1 MPGSSFAIGDA
12 VRTGWS
18 IATKNIGT
26 FIAAVIIM
34 LVVMMAPALPGLNQ
48 SAVVGAVFWVFSMVL
63 GLGFMR
69 IALRFVDGDKGEL
82 ADLFSAINLALSYVI
97 AAIIVGVAVMVA
109 TLFLV
114 VPGIYLGL
122 RLQFFSWAMV
132 DQELGAMDA
141 IRHSWSITEGAAG
154 KLFLLMLVLA
164 GINVLGML
172 ALGIGML
179 LTAPTA
185 LVAMGYTYRQ
195 LNRAG

>member
-1 MPGSSFAIGDA
+1 
-12 VRTGWS
+12 
-18 IATKNIGT
+18 
-26 FIAAVIIM
+26 
-34 LVVMMAPALPGLNQ
+34 
-48 SAVVGAVFWVFSMVL
+48 
-63 GLGFMR
+63 
-69 IALRFVDGDKGEL
+69 
-82 ADLFSAINLALSYVI
+82 
-97 AAIIVGVAVMVA
+97 
-109 TLFLV
+109 
-114 VPGIYLGL
+114 
-122 RLQFFSWAMV
+122 
-132 DQELGAMDA
+132 